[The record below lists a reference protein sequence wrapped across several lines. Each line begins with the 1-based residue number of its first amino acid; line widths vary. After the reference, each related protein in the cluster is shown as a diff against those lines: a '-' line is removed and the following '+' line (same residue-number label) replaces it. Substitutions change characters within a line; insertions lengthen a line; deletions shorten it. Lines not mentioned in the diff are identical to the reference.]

1 MCSVLRTWPLFQVC
15 PPRGSSF
22 YRQHTHN
29 RGAREIGLGMKVN
42 GSPGGGRRRIV
53 LMIVLE
59 PLKDSFDL
67 GRIREA
73 MLVLKYGGVDDG

>member
-1 MCSVLRTWPLFQVC
+1 MFSLASLATLSSL
-15 PPRGSSF
+15 PPPGSSF

-42 GSPGGGRRRIV
+42 GSPGRGRRRIV

-59 PLKDSFDL
+59 LLEDSLDL
-67 GRIREA
+67 GRIRQA
-73 MLVLKYGGVDDG
+73 IFVLEYVSVDDG